1 MLEQSIDRWNKYK
14 ERLDTAKI
22 PLIRA
27 FLHLVRPTEEFP
39 KHTVAQIRAAYDD
52 WVAEERAFNAAT
64 EGMYGSFPRYRVFP
78 ETPADGAPE
87 ACWRMWGISIQFQVE
102 GDHTT
107 GYNLPGAVEA
117 ILATPEC
124 ASHDASCPCRVSV
137 NPWTYHEHVKALE
150 PLLSAKAKRIEER
163 RAEWLKIEKA
173 KETAHSASCAC
184 GPCFWRREKVP
195 TKVETDVDFA
205 KSLFKSVQGV
215 NFDDKCPHGLPF
227 YACMPC
233 SH

>member
-1 MLEQSIDRWNKYK
+1 MSEHNIDRWNKYN
-14 ERLDTAKI
+14 ERLYKAKI

-39 KHTVAQIRAAYDD
+39 KYTVAQIRAAYDD

-64 EGMYGSFPRYRVFP
+64 EGMYGSFPKQRVFP
-78 ETPADGAPE
+78 EPPADGAPA

-107 GYNLPGAVEA
+107 GHNLPGAVEA

-124 ASHDASCPCRVSV
+124 ASHPASCPCRVSV
-137 NPWTYHEHVKALE
+137 NPWTFHEHVKVLE
-150 PLLSAKAKRIEER
+150 PLLTAKAKRIEELP
-163 RAEWLKIEKA
+163 AERG
-173 KETAHSASCAC
+173 HSVNCAC
-184 GPCFWRREKVP
+184 GPCFWLREKSP
-195 TKVETDVDFA
+195 TKVVTDDEFA
-205 KSLFKSVQGV
+205 KSLFKVVQGV